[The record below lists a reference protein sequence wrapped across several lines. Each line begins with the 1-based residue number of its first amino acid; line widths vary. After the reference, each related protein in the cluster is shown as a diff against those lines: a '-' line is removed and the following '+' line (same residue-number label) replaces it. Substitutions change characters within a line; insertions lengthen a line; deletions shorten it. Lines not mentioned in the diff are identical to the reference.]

1 MEQRAFPA
9 CAAALIL
16 GAVSL
21 LGMAPHAY
29 AADANGLARDR
40 PTAESA
46 PRWPA
51 QRAPRT
57 YNPTG
62 TPVSGAPDGA
72 RAVSLAPGDYV
83 DRMADKEVKYYA
95 VDVPLGYT
103 VYVSGTTVSTV
114 KGLEALDLKQ
124 IDERSTSCRTDTGL
138 SQSVIKVVTASLNWG
153 ATATGRNNS
162 CAKPGRQVFSVT
174 RRGTG
179 PPVPLELRIFLE
191 PAVSD
196 TGPAESVIARYTEPG
211 GSPVPVLG
219 GGSFTD
225 AGTLP
230 GSGHFTDDIAF
241 GEWVFYRVRLDWG
254 QSLAVQARVGGGR
267 GYAPTEVRLYN
278 PVREELAREFGSVSD
293 TEHIFAGRPD
303 PFATRPVRYLN
314 RSDRQQ
320 EVADMLPGWY
330 YLAVAVQGEGEQRS
344 LAVDVSV
351 GGNKEPGP
359 AYVPDPSMSVAT
371 SRSTASPGG
380 VATGGSPAAGSAAQP
395 TGGNRDSA
403 GASAAFGG
411 PAVWLGLPLALLLG
425 AGLATW
431 VIRRRAPEAPSD

>member
-1 MEQRAFPA
+1 MKLRAFPA
-9 CAAALIL
+9 CAAALVL
-16 GAVSL
+16 GVVSL
-21 LGMAPHAY
+21 PGVLPHAY
-29 AADANGLARDR
+29 AAANGPARDR
-40 PTAESA
+40 PSAESA
-46 PRWPA
+46 SEWPG
-51 QRAPRT
+51 RHGPRT
-57 YNPTG
+57 YTPSG

-124 IDERSTSCRTDTGL
+124 IDERSTSCKTDTGL
-138 SQSVIKVVTASLNWG
+138 SQSVLKVVTASLNWG

-162 CAKPGRQVFSVT
+162 CTKPGRQVFSAT

-241 GEWVFYRVRLDWG
+241 GEWAFYRVRLDWG

-278 PVREELAREFGSVSD
+278 PVREELAQESGSVSD
-293 TEHIFAGRPD
+293 TEHIFAGRSD

-344 LAVDVSV
+344 LAIDVSV
-351 GGNKEPGP
+351 GGTREPGP
-359 AYVPDPSMSVAT
+359 TYAPDPSVSAT
-371 SRSTASPGG
+371 TPRSTASPGR
-380 VATGGSPAAGSAAQP
+380 VATSGGPTPGSAAQP
-395 TGGNRDSA
+395 TGGNQDSA

-431 VIRRRAPEAPSD
+431 VIRRRGPETPCD